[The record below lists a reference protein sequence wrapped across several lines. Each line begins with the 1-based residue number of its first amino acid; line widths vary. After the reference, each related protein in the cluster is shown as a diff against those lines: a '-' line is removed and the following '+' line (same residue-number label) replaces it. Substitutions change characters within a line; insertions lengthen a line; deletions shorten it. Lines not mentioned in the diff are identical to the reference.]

1 MIKSENKEFV
11 ESGASN
17 VTDSDKKIRNVLAVI
32 KFKYYIIA
40 IIAES
45 LHQLVNTLLDPKR
58 ISFMPVYAKAADHNY
73 SNLVYSLKPVVK
85 LMLPIIVNELG
96 DDFYSKYNDSTT
108 VVSIANKVE
117 TSLNSLRAISPDVQA
132 NLNGIASLVCNG

>member
-1 MIKSENKEFV
+1 
-11 ESGASN
+11 
-17 VTDSDKKIRNVLAVI
+17 
-32 KFKYYIIA
+32 
-40 IIAES
+40 
-45 LHQLVNTLLDPKR
+45 
-58 ISFMPVYAKAADHNY
+58 
-73 SNLVYSLKPVVK
+73 
-85 LMLPIIVNELG
+85 MLPIIVNELG